1 MSGTSTRVERR
12 YTRGMPP
19 LAATRIATAPLRTP
33 AIWRLTACDACGCV
47 VWADAAA
54 GARDRQPQSARL
66 ARRKQ
71 ARRVRKM
78 ASPDKI
84 GNRRGQ
90 DKCFGDA
97 ELERRPET
105 HRPAGDRKS
114 TRLNSSHTV
123 TS

>member
-12 YTRGMPP
+12 YTRGTPP
-19 LAATRIATAPLRTP
+19 LTATRIATAPLRAP
-33 AIWRLTACDACGCV
+33 ATWRLTACDACGCV

-78 ASPDKI
+78 ASADKI

-90 DKCFGDA
+90 DKWFGG
-97 ELERRPET
+97 
-105 HRPAGDRKS
+105 AGLR
-114 TRLNSSHTV
+114 
-123 TS
+123 

>member
-1 MSGTSTRVERR
+1 MSGTSTRAERR

-19 LAATRIATAPLRTP
+19 LAATRIATAPLRAP

-71 ARRVRKM
+71 ARRGRQK
-78 ASPDKI
+78 APPGKK

-90 DKCFGDA
+90 KKGFMEGG
-97 ELERRPET
+97 LEGR
-105 HRPAGDRKS
+105 
-114 TRLNSSHTV
+114 
-123 TS
+123 

>member
-19 LAATRIATAPLRTP
+19 LAATRIATAPLRAP

-71 ARRVRKM
+71 ARRGRKK
-78 ASPDKI
+78 P
-84 GNRRGQ
+84 RRTKKATGEART
-90 DKCFGDA
+90 KGFA
-97 ELERRPET
+97 KRR
-105 HRPAGDRKS
+105 
-114 TRLNSSHTV
+114 
-123 TS
+123 

>member
-19 LAATRIATAPLRTP
+19 LAATRIATAPLRAP
-33 AIWRLTACDACGCV
+33 AIWRLTACDACGCG

-71 ARRVRKM
+71 ARRGSKNGQRGK
-78 ASPDKI
+78 K
-84 GNRRGQ
+84 GNREGREKGVMQRG
-90 DKCFGDA
+90 
-97 ELERRPET
+97 
-105 HRPAGDRKS
+105 
-114 TRLNSSHTV
+114 
-123 TS
+123 

>member
-1 MSGTSTRVERR
+1 MSGTSTRAERR

-19 LAATRIATAPLRTP
+19 LAATRIATAPLRAP

-71 ARRVRKM
+71 ARRGPERAPRAKK
-78 ASPDKI
+78 ANGGGKKK
-84 GNRRGQ
+84 GFERG
-90 DKCFGDA
+90 KA
-97 ELERRPET
+97 
-105 HRPAGDRKS
+105 H
-114 TRLNSSHTV
+114 
-123 TS
+123 

>member
-19 LAATRIATAPLRTP
+19 LAATRIATAPLRAP

-47 VWADAAA
+47 VWADASA

-71 ARRVRKM
+71 ARRGRQKAPPARK
-78 ASPDKI
+78 
-84 GNRRGQ
+84 GNRGGREKVFLVWGL
-90 DKCFGDA
+90 KSGP
-97 ELERRPET
+97 RTHPPEGGSGG
-105 HRPAGDRKS
+105 PWGGVWLA
-114 TRLNSSHTV
+114 
-123 TS
+123 

>member
-1 MSGTSTRVERR
+1 MSGTSTRAERR

-19 LAATRIATAPLRTP
+19 LAATRIATAPLRAP

-71 ARRVRKM
+71 ARRGRKKPPP
-78 ASPDKI
+78 AKK
-84 GNRRGQ
+84 GNRAGQKKGFAVRGY
-90 DKCFGDA
+90 KGRPRTTPP
-97 ELERRPET
+97 ER
-105 HRPAGDRKS
+105 
-114 TRLNSSHTV
+114 V
-123 TS
+123 